1 VATQGVNRSL
11 LVAFSRVYLNGQADY
26 RPFLRSAYV
35 EAVSADPFRLHLVRD
50 LPPAV
55 IDQLGAGD
63 PSLE

>member
-1 VATQGVNRSL
+1 VIKSL
-11 LVAFSRVYLNGQADY
+11 VVAFSQVYLNQQEDY

-35 EAVSADPFRLHLVRD
+35 EAVSVEPFRVHLVRD

-55 IDQLGAGD
+55 LERLEQGL